1 MPKSKVASDR
11 ILMDV
16 SDAMENIKDLM
27 CNEVNHSPAQH
38 VLHHAHPVE
47 LALPKA
53 KRSCL
58 NRLTMACTIFC

>member
-1 MPKSKVASDR
+1 MPKSKAASDR

-16 SDAMENIKDLM
+16 SGAMENIKDLI

-38 VLHHAHPVE
+38 VLHHAHPFE

-53 KRSCL
+53 KLSCL
-58 NRLTMACTIFC
+58 SHLTMARTIFC